1 MLSDRLGHTI
11 RYPSDC
17 NLLSTAIYDSVRKHI
32 GVTTLKR
39 MYGFVGGVARPRES
53 TLDIIAL
60 FLGFTSYVDL
70 IDAIDPDAGSD
81 GAVTILSAGDLDAG
95 RRLFIGLPEGT
106 VSLTALGDASFRV
119 DASACTVLISDYI
132 VSVESFRVGYPL
144 YVRELVRNDTRQGR
158 ITLAALSG
166 IKSISLTTS
175 SDA

>member
-1 MLSDRLGHTI
+1 MLSDRLGHAI

-17 NLLSTAIYDSVRKHI
+17 SQLSNAIYDSVRKHI

-39 MYGFVGGVARPRES
+39 MFGFVGGVARPRES
-53 TLDIIAL
+53 TLDILAL
-60 FLGFTSYVDL
+60 FLGFTSYAAL
-70 IDAIDPDAGSD
+70 IDAIDPDAGTD
-81 GAVTILSAGDLDAG
+81 GVVTILSAGEVDAG
-95 RRLFIGLPEGT
+95 RHLFIGLPEGT
-106 VSLTALGDASFRV
+106 VSLTALGGVAFRV
-119 DASACTVLISDYI
+119 DASAYTDLRPGDI
-132 VSVESFRVGYPL
+132 VSAESFRVGYPL